1 MMNEAEYR
9 FESSISGFVIAPN
22 EIINECGGTAA
33 LVYGKV
39 WLYAQQRKKVC
50 FASIA
55 KIASELRM
63 SERTVIRH
71 LKTLKDGGYLIDLTP
86 NLRYKPH
93 TYQISGKVKLMQKTE
108 LVVDNTDNHPS
119 SDKESASHVTKSH
132 IVSDNLS
139 VKDISNIELKNKT
152 QNANYVCDGG
162 NSLEGKESLSTVIR
176 EALKDKEQNSRV
188 FLGFLGKEYR
198 ELGRAFLE
206 HAGAD
211 YSPNSDGDKRLW
223 VKELKTWRAIGV
235 STNDIKSVVDDMRKR
250 GLSIKSPV
258 SITGMLRD
266 YKAKQSKER
275 DKVFAGN
282 EQDLY

>member
-1 MMNEAEYR
+1 MMDEDYK
-9 FESSISGFVIAPN
+9 FESSISGFVIAPKA
-22 EIINECGGTAA
+22 IIQKYGGMAA
-33 LVYGKV
+33 LVYGQV
-39 WLYAQQRKKVC
+39 WLYAQQSKKVC

-55 KIASELRM
+55 KIASELRV

-139 VKDISNIELKNKT
+139 VKYIKNIELKNKT
-152 QNANYVCDGG
+152 QAQAKACDGG
-162 NSLEGKESLSTVIR
+162 NSLEEKNSLSTVIR
-176 EALKDKEQNSRV
+176 EAFKDKEKNERN

-198 ELGRAFLE
+198 GLGQAFLE
-206 HAGAD
+206 FAGAD
-211 YSPNSDGDKRLW
+211 YSPNGDGDKRLW
-223 VKELKTWRAIGV
+223 VKELKTWRVIGV
-235 STNDIKSVVDDMRKR
+235 STNDIKYVVNDMRKR
-250 GLSIKSPV
+250 GLRIKSPV

-266 YKAKQSKER
+266 YRARQSNDKT
-275 DKVFAGN
+275 KVFAGN

>member
-1 MMNEAEYR
+1 
-9 FESSISGFVIAPN
+9 
-22 EIINECGGTAA
+22 
-33 LVYGKV
+33 L
-39 WLYAQQRKKVC
+39 Q
-50 FASIA
+50 
-55 KIASELRM
+55 
-63 SERTVIRH
+63 
-71 LKTLKDGGYLIDLTP
+71 TLKDGGYLIDLTP

-139 VKDISNIELKNKT
+139 VKDINNIELKNKT
-152 QNANYVCDGG
+152 QTQAKACDGG
-162 NSLEGKESLSTVIR
+162 NSLEEENSLSTVNR
-176 EALKDKEQNSRV
+176 EAFKDREKNTRV
-188 FLGFLGKEYR
+188 FLGFLGKEYK
-198 ELGRAFLE
+198 ELGQAFLE
-206 HAGAD
+206 FAGAD

-223 VKELKTWRAIGV
+223 IRELKKWRAIGV

-250 GLSIKSPV
+250 GLSIKSPT

-266 YKAKQSKER
+266 CKAKQSKER

-282 EQDLY
+282 VEELY